1 MAAKKLGRPTKYNEK
16 VCDEICTRL
25 AGGESLRSICR
36 DDKMP
41 AISSVLLWV
50 VDGKHSAF
58 SEQYTQ
64 AREAQGYSDAD
75 RIREIAAAVAG
86 GEIEAQA
93 ARVIIDAYKW
103 TAERNAGRAFGNKQ
117 QVDHRSSDRSMSPT
131 ATQDAVLQA
140 LRAKHDT
147 PADS

>member
-1 MAAKKLGRPTKYNEK
+1 MADKKKNPVGRPTKYNEK
-16 VCDEICTRL
+16 VCNEICTRL

-50 VDGKHSAF
+50 VDGKHSEF

-75 RIREIAAAVAG
+75 RIREIAAAVGA
-86 GEIEAQA
+86 GEIEANA

-117 QVDHRSSDRSMSPT
+117 QIDHTTNGRSVKTFGELYGVSKPKSD
-131 ATQDAVLQA
+131 
-140 LRAKHDT
+140 
-147 PADS
+147 